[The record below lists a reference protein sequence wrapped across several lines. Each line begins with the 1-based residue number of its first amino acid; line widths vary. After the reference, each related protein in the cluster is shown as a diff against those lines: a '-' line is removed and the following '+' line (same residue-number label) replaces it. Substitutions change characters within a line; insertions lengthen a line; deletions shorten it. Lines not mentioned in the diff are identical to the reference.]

1 MGFFLFTLLPLPS
14 KERLLGNNVGFPL
27 VSRIEECSA
36 CAITILQGAAMLGHS
51 PSLSHIPVTAPPSL
65 ADLWQRMRFKA
76 LDLLL
81 IPTVLIVLIFFSC
94 VYIRLNMPCPFCGWV
109 SILIFIYIV

>member
-1 MGFFLFTLLPLPS
+1 
-14 KERLLGNNVGFPL
+14 
-27 VSRIEECSA
+27 
-36 CAITILQGAAMLGHS
+36 MLSHS

-94 VYIRLNMPCPFCGWV
+94 VYICLSMPCTFCGWV
-109 SILIFIYIV
+109 SILIYIYIV